1 MKSFAVIGNPVAH
14 SRSPEIFNSL
24 FRHFGMDCSYTAIS
38 LESPAGLAGIMA
50 KYDLSGVNIT
60 SPFKEEISRQLK
72 NSDHVSKEIQAVN
85 AVLKRN
91 GSLYGFNTD
100 VHGVTRSLTD
110 NGVDVKDRKCLIVGG
125 GGAARAAVYA
135 VNELHGRPFVCNRT
149 DVKAEKISSDLGCSH
164 IRYDEL
170 KENLKDTFLLIL
182 TVPDLSI
189 EIKDDIKHT
198 ILLNADYISDGLR
211 NYCHRYIDGCEW
223 LVHQAV
229 KTFDH
234 FFDRNADPE
243 WIKKVLKAGR
253 NERNNIAVIGPTG
266 SGKTTYGRLIA
277 GHYGME
283 FTDTDEEIEKR
294 TGKNISDL
302 FNSEGEDF
310 FRRLEADAVTDA
322 CGKKNTVI
330 SVGAGAI
337 SSLENRESL
346 KKSCFVVLLDIDH
359 DLVLSRLSESEIT
372 KRPKLKGVDLKEEL
386 EKLFDSRKMNYISCA
401 DILVQIRTNDAE
413 KESDKII
420 RELDVRQCFYC

>member
-1 MKSFAVIGNPVAH
+1 MKNFAVIGNPVGH

-24 FRHFGMDCSYTAIS
+24 FRHFGMDCSYTAFS
-38 LESPAGLAGIMA
+38 LESPADLAGIMV

-60 SPFKEEISRQLK
+60 SPFKEEIFKQLK
-72 NSDHVSKEIQAVN
+72 NSDHISKTIQAVN
-85 AVLKRN
+85 VVLNRS

-110 NGVDVKDRKCLIVGG
+110 NRVDVKDRKCLIIGG

-135 VNELHGRPFVCNRT
+135 VNELHGLPFICNRT

-170 KENLKDTFLLIL
+170 KDNLRDTFLLIL
-182 TVPDLSI
+182 TVPELSI
-189 EIKDDIKHT
+189 EIRDDIKHL
-198 ILLNADYISDGLR
+198 ILLNADYTNDDLR
-211 NYCHRYIDGCEW
+211 NYCHRYIGGCEW

-229 KTFDH
+229 KTFEH

-243 WIKKVLKAGR
+243 FIKKELKAGR
-253 NERNNIAVIGPTG
+253 NERNNIAIIGPAG
-266 SGKTTYGRLIA
+266 SGKTTYGKLAA
-277 GHYGME
+277 GHFGME
-283 FTDTDEEIEKR
+283 FIDTDEEIEKR

-302 FNSEGEDF
+302 FISDGEDF
-310 FRRLEADAVTDA
+310 FRRLEADAITDA

-346 KKSCFVVLLDIDH
+346 KMNCFVVLLDIDT
-359 DLVLSRLSESEIT
+359 DLLLSRLSESEIS
-372 KRPKLKGVDLKEEL
+372 KRPKLKGGSLKEEL
-386 EKLFDSRKMNYISCA
+386 EKLFDSRKQDYISCA
-401 DILVQIRTNDAE
+401 DILVQVRSDDAE
-413 KESDKII
+413 KESEKII
-420 RELDVRQCFYC
+420 RELDVR